1 MTAHVKWSISPEHV
15 SSAGRS
21 SAGRRA
27 DPVLLYDEK
36 CSVCRRF
43 ISLIVNSDNRGAMR
57 IAPLQSPLGDAI
69 RHARPEIAPKD
80 SAVWIGPDG
89 EISAFS
95 DAILAALDYLGGP
108 WTALTA
114 AMRIVP
120 YQLRD
125 RAYRAFAENRNLFG
139 RLGLS
144 TLDSRTLERMLS
156 VREMGSV
163 TDTMTSSLPA
173 GSNR

>member
-1 MTAHVKWSISPEHV
+1 MTAPAKRSISPQQV
-15 SSAGRS
+15 SSSG
-21 SAGRRA
+21 RA

-43 ISLIVNSDNRGAMR
+43 ISLIVNADNRGAMR

-69 RHARPEIAPKD
+69 RNARPEFAAKD
-80 SAVWIGPDG
+80 SALWIGRDG
-89 EISAFS
+89 EICAYS

-108 WTALTA
+108 WTVLTA

-120 YQLRD
+120 HPLRD

-144 TLDSRTLERMLS
+144 TFDSRTLERML
-156 VREMGSV
+156 REPEMRSI
-163 TDTMTSSLPA
+163 TDATTYSLPA

>member
-1 MTAHVKWSISPEHV
+1 MTAPAKWSISPEHV
-15 SSAGRS
+15 SPS
-21 SAGRRA
+21 GRRA
-27 DPVLLYDEK
+27 DPVLLYDEQ

-43 ISLIVNSDNRGAMR
+43 ISLIVNSDTRGAMR

-69 RHARPEIAPKD
+69 CHARPEFAAKD
-80 SAVWIGPDG
+80 SALWIGPDG
-89 EISAFS
+89 EIRAFS

-120 YQLRD
+120 HQVRD

-144 TLDSRTLERMLS
+144 TLDSRTLERMLRE
-156 VREMGSV
+156 REMRGI
-163 TDTMTSSLPA
+163 TDTMTSSIPA